1 MSKEF
6 DAFLASRGI
15 KHQFTVPYTLQ
26 QKGVAERKNKSLME
40 MARCM
45 VKSQLLPHAFW
56 LEAVMCAAYILNR
69 CSTKA
74 LQSIT
79 PYEAWHG
86 KKPSIGHLCVFG
98 CLAYALVAMQQR

>member
-15 KHQFTVPYTLQ
+15 KHQFTVPYTPQ
-26 QKGVAERKNKSLME
+26 QNGVAERKNRSLME

-45 VKSQLLPHAFW
+45 VKSQQLPHVFW
-56 LEAVMCAAYILNR
+56 LEAVMCATYILNR
-69 CSTKA
+69 CPTKS

-86 KKPSIGHLCVFG
+86 KKPSIGHLRVFG
-98 CLAYALVAMQQR
+98 CLAYALVSM

>member
-1 MSKEF
+1 M
-6 DAFLASRGI
+6 
-15 KHQFTVPYTLQ
+15 PYTPQ
-26 QKGVAERKNKSLME
+26 QNGVAERKNRSLME

-45 VKSQLLPHAFW
+45 VKSQQLPHVFW

-69 CSTKA
+69 FPTKA

-86 KKPSIGHLCVFG
+86 KKPFFGHLRVFG
-98 CLAYALVAMQQR
+98 CLGYALVTM